1 MLEQF
6 EELGYI
12 CQLPKGRDKTI
23 YLVKQDKDYTK
34 QIFIEYNKKEAKI
47 YVYKI
52 KGTTKQNGLIMPKEA
67 EALINFLVEQGISEY
82 EIVKEEE

>member
-6 EELGYI
+6 KELGYVY
-12 CQLPKGRDKTI
+12 QLPKGRDKTL

-52 KGTTKQNGLIMPKEA
+52 KDAIKQNGLLMPKEI
-67 EALINFLVEQGISEY
+67 EAILSFLVDNGIGEY